1 MTKNLVSFGQFI
13 RRQREK
19 LGLTQAQLAAR
30 VGRAQVTVSEW
41 ERGVAQPSDLRA
53 LADALEMELDALGHA
68 LKAAFI
74 ANDDVEEALQRQ
86 TLLTQKEIDALILI
100 YRGLLAGK
108 VN

>member
-1 MTKNLVSFGQFI
+1 M
-13 RRQREK
+13 
-19 LGLTQAQLAAR
+19 
-30 VGRAQVTVSEW
+30 
-41 ERGVAQPSDLRA
+41 
-53 LADALEMELDALGHA
+53 GHA